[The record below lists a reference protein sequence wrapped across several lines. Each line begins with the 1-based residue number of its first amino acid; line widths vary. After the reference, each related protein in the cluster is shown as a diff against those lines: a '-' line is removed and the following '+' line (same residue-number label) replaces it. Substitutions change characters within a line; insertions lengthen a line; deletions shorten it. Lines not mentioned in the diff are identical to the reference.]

1 EENGKVGLKD
11 EGGNVLIPARY
22 DAIGWSDDSFSV
34 LNAVTGY
41 KESGLWGLISIN
53 NHHVT
58 PAAFTTLIPTEG
70 NLLIAFKKIASSN
83 KLVAGC
89 LNTSGKDIIP
99 FQYDGLTINSLR
111 AIVYN
116 KSADKFMYGLVDLD
130 NKPLIPITFQHI
142 KPLGSLRYAVQNCQ
156 DKVALYSES
165 GKALTPFS
173 FDDITAFKKNYAV
186 FKEGNRYGLLDREG
200 LIKVQARYEEIM
212 LSEDGSAEGRMASEW
227 IVLDG
232 QNTVLQS
239 ITVDSVFSL

>member
-1 EENGKVGLKD
+1 
-11 EGGNVLIPARY
+11 
-22 DAIGWSDDSFSV
+22 
-34 LNAVTGY
+34 
-41 KESGLWGLISIN
+41 
-53 NHHVT
+53 
-58 PAAFTTLIPTEG
+58 
-70 NLLIAFKKIASSN
+70 
-83 KLVAGC
+83 
-89 LNTSGKDIIP
+89 
-99 FQYDGLTINSLR
+99 
-111 AIVYN
+111 
-116 KSADKFMYGLVDLD
+116 
-130 NKPLIPITFQHI
+130 
-142 KPLGSLRYAVQNCQ
+142 PLGSLRYAVQNFQ

-239 ITVDSVFSL
+239 ITVDSVFSLNNNLFGIKKDGQLHLVNAQFG